1 MNILR
6 KIYLFL
12 KLALLLQLN
21 RHFMQMVLVDIAD
34 REKFYPFSLTQSVAQ
49 FRIGIFSFQ
58 ERWEHLLNK
67 ETAIYTTSYLQKLYN
82 NSDFLQNKEASIF
95 INVTC
100 LPTVDLVAAIL
111 NLKIGEKIIS
121 KSGKWIAT
129 CSEERFFEKILL
141 ANFAPIT
148 FEQGEFVQDAID
160 MLKLHNKLIENDFSW
175 IKANTTGVKID
186 ASNKVI
192 QPENIFIEK
201 GAEVHCTIL
210 NASTGPIYIGKNAI
224 IMEGT
229 AIRGPF
235 VLGEKGVVK
244 MNTSIYGAT
253 TIGPYC
259 LAGGEIKNSI
269 LMGFS
274 NKGHEGYLGDSIIGH
289 WCNLGAGTCNSNI
302 KNTAGPIQMWDEA
315 KQIWETVGQKM
326 GMLVGDYSRFAIQSS
341 INTGSYIG
349 VSANIFGNG
358 LLPKFIPN
366 FTWGVVTGYQIEK
379 AIEDIGNWKQ
389 LKGFVMSEEE
399 KQVLQK
405 LYKRAS

>member
-1 MNILR
+1 MLR
-6 KIYLFL
+6 KICNFL
-12 KLALLLQLN
+12 KLALLLHIN
-21 RHFMQMVLVDIAD
+21 KHTMQFVLVDIAD

-49 FRIGIFSFQ
+49 CRIGIYSFQ

-67 ETAIYTTSYLQKLYN
+67 ETAIYTVPYLQKLYD
-82 NSDFLQNKEASIF
+82 NSDFLQNKEAAIF

-100 LPTVDLVAAIL
+100 IPTTDLVEAIL
-111 NLKIGEKIIS
+111 NLKLGEKIIS

-129 CSEERFFEKILL
+129 YSEDRTFEKILL
-141 ANFAPIT
+141 GNFAPIT
-148 FEQGEFVQDAID
+148 FEQAEFVQDAIG
-160 MLKLHNKLIENDFSW
+160 MLQLHTKFIENDFTW
-175 IKANTTGVKID
+175 VKKNVTGIKID

-201 GAEVHCTIL
+201 GAEVHCAIL
-210 NASTGPIYIGKNAI
+210 NASTGPIYIGKNAM

-259 LAGGEIKNSI
+259 LAGGEIKNSV

-302 KNTAGPIQMWDEA
+302 KNTAGPIQMWNEA

-366 FTWGVVTGYQIEK
+366 FTWGVVSGYQIDK

-405 LYKRAS
+405 LYIKAS

>member
-1 MNILR
+1 
-6 KIYLFL
+6 
-12 KLALLLQLN
+12 
-21 RHFMQMVLVDIAD
+21 MQFVLVDIAD

-49 FRIGIFSFQ
+49 LRIGIFTFQ
-58 ERWEHLLNK
+58 ERWERLLQK
-67 ETAIYTTSYLQKLYN
+67 ETAIYTLPYLQKLYH
-82 NSDFLQNKEASIF
+82 NSDFLQNKEATIF

-100 LPTVDLVAAIL
+100 IPTAELVTTISK
-111 NLKIGEKIIS
+111 LKIGEKLIS
-121 KSGKWIAT
+121 KSGKWIASN
-129 CSEERFFEKILL
+129 SEERTIEKILL
-141 ANFAPIT
+141 ANFAPIS
-148 FEQGEFVQDAID
+148 FDQAEFVDDAIS
-160 MLKLHNKLIENDFSW
+160 MLRLHNKFIENDFSW
-175 IKANTTGVKID
+175 VKANLKGVKID
-186 ASNKVI
+186 PSNKVI

-201 GAEVHCTIL
+201 GAEIHCAIL
-210 NASTGPIYIGKNAI
+210 NASTGPIYIGKNAMV
-224 IMEGT
+224 MEGT

-302 KNTAGPIQMWDEA
+302 KNTAGPIQMWDES

-366 FTWGVVTGYQIEK
+366 FTWGVVQGYQIEK

-389 LKGFVMSEEE
+389 LKGFLMSEEE
-399 KQVLQK
+399 KQVLQT
-405 LYKRAS
+405 LYKKSA

>member
-1 MNILR
+1 
-6 KIYLFL
+6 
-12 KLALLLQLN
+12 
-21 RHFMQMVLVDIAD
+21 MQFVLVDIAD

-49 FRIGIFSFQ
+49 FRMGIYSFQ

-67 ETAIYTTSYLQKLYN
+67 ETAIYTVPYLQKLYN
-82 NSDFLQNKEASIF
+82 NSDFLQNKEAAIF

-100 LPTVDLVAAIL
+100 IPTTDLVDAIL
-111 NLKIGEKIIS
+111 NLKFGEKIIS

-129 CSEERFFEKILL
+129 YTDERSIEKILL
-141 ANFAPIT
+141 ANFTPIT
-148 FEQGEFVQDAID
+148 FEQGAFVQDAMG
-160 MLKLHNKLIENDFSW
+160 MLQLHTKFIENDFNW
-175 IKANTTGVKID
+175 AKKHGAGIKID
-186 ASNKVI
+186 TSNKVI

-201 GAEVHCTIL
+201 GAEVHCAIL
-210 NASTGPIYIGKNAI
+210 NASTGPIYIGKNAM
-224 IMEGT
+224 IMEGA

-269 LMGFS
+269 LMGYS
-274 NKGHEGYLGDSIIGH
+274 NKGHEGYLGDSIIGQ

-302 KNTAGPIQMWDEA
+302 KNTAGPIQMWNEA

-366 FTWGVVTGYQIEK
+366 FTWGVVSGYQIDK

-389 LKGFVMSEEE
+389 LKGFLMSEEE

-405 LYKRAS
+405 LYKKVA

>member
-1 MNILR
+1 MLR
-6 KIYLFL
+6 KICNFL
-12 KLALLLQLN
+12 KLALLLHIN
-21 RHFMQMVLVDIAD
+21 KHTMQFVLVDIAD

-49 FRIGIFSFQ
+49 FRIGIYSFQ
-58 ERWEHLLNK
+58 ERWEHLLDK
-67 ETAIYTTSYLQKLYN
+67 ETAIYTVPYLQKLYD
-82 NSDFLQNKEASIF
+82 NSDFLQNKEAAIF

-100 LPTVDLVAAIL
+100 IPTPDLVGAIL
-111 NLKIGEKIIS
+111 NLKLGEKIIS

-129 CSEERFFEKILL
+129 HSEERSLEKILL
-141 ANFAPIT
+141 GNFAPIT
-148 FEQGEFVQDAID
+148 FEQAEFVQDAIG
-160 MLKLHNKLIENDFSW
+160 LLQLHTKFIENDFTWVKKNVSG
-175 IKANTTGVKID
+175 IKIAT
-186 ASNKVI
+186 SNKVI

-201 GAEVHCTIL
+201 GAEVHCAIL
-210 NASTGPIYIGKNAI
+210 NASTGPIYIGKNAM

-259 LAGGEIKNSI
+259 LAGGEIKNSV

-302 KNTAGPIQMWDEA
+302 KNTAGPIQMWNEA

-358 LLPKFIPN
+358 LLPKFMPN
-366 FTWGVVTGYQIEK
+366 FTWGIVPGYQIDK

-389 LKGFVMSEEE
+389 LKGFVMAEEE

-405 LYKRAS
+405 LYKKAS

>member
-1 MNILR
+1 MLR
-6 KIYLFL
+6 KICNFL
-12 KLALLLQLN
+12 KLALLLHIN
-21 RHFMQMVLVDIAD
+21 KHSMQFVLVDIAD

-49 FRIGIFSFQ
+49 FRIGIYSFQ
-58 ERWEHLLNK
+58 ERWEDLLNK
-67 ETAIYTTSYLQKLYN
+67 ETAIYTVPYLQKLYD
-82 NSDFLQNKEASIF
+82 NSDFLQNKEATIF

-100 LPTVDLVAAIL
+100 IPTIELVDAIV

-129 CSEERFFEKILL
+129 YSEDRTFEKILL
-141 ANFAPIT
+141 GNFAPIT
-148 FEQGEFVQDAID
+148 FEKGEFVQDAIG
-160 MLKLHNKLIENDFSW
+160 MLQLHTKFIENDFTW
-175 IKANTTGVKID
+175 VKKHVTGIKID
-186 ASNKVI
+186 TSNKVI

-201 GAEVHCTIL
+201 GAEVHCAIL
-210 NASTGPIYIGKNAI
+210 NASTGPIYIGKNAM

-259 LAGGEIKNSI
+259 LAGGEIKNSV

-302 KNTAGPIQMWDEA
+302 KNTAGPIQMWNEA

-366 FTWGVVTGYQIEK
+366 FTWGIVPGYQIDK

-389 LKGFVMSEEE
+389 LKGFVMTEEE
-399 KQVLQK
+399 KQVLQR
-405 LYKRAS
+405 LYKKAS

>member
-1 MNILR
+1 MLR
-6 KIYLFL
+6 KICILL
-12 KLALLLQLN
+12 KLALLLHINKQP
-21 RHFMQMVLVDIAD
+21 MQFVLVDIAD

-49 FRIGIFSFQ
+49 FRIGIYSFQ
-58 ERWEHLLNK
+58 ERWEHLLNN
-67 ETAIYTTSYLQKLYN
+67 ETAIYTVPYLQKLYH
-82 NSDFLQNKEASIF
+82 NSDFLQNKEAAIF

-100 LPTVDLVAAIL
+100 IPTTDLVEAIL
-111 NLKIGEKIIS
+111 NLKVGEKIIS
-121 KSGKWIAT
+121 KSGKWMAT
-129 CSEERFFEKILL
+129 YTEERSFEKILL
-141 ANFAPIT
+141 ANYAPIT
-148 FEQGEFVQDAID
+148 FEQGDFVQDAIG
-160 MLKLHNKLIENDFSW
+160 MLQLHTKFIENDFAW
-175 IKANTTGVKID
+175 IKKHVTGIKID

-201 GAEVHCTIL
+201 GAEVHCAIL
-210 NASTGPIYIGKNAI
+210 NASTGPIYIGKNAM

-259 LAGGEIKNSI
+259 LAGGEIKNSV

-274 NKGHEGYLGDSIIGH
+274 NKGHEGYLGDSIIGQ

-302 KNTAGPIQMWDEA
+302 KNTAGPIQMWNEA
-315 KQIWETVGQKM
+315 KQIWEIVGQKM

-366 FTWGVVTGYQIEK
+366 FTWGVVPGYQIDK

-389 LKGFVMSEEE
+389 LKGFEMSADE
-399 KQVLQK
+399 KQVLQNLFK
-405 LYKRAS
+405 KAS

>member
-1 MNILR
+1 MLR
-6 KIYLFL
+6 KICNFL
-12 KLALLLQLN
+12 KLALLLHIN
-21 RHFMQMVLVDIAD
+21 KHTMQFVLVDIAD

-49 FRIGIFSFQ
+49 FRIGIYSFQ
-58 ERWEHLLNK
+58 ERWEHLLDK
-67 ETAIYTTSYLQKLYN
+67 ETAIYTVPYLQKLYD
-82 NSDFLQNKEASIF
+82 NSDFLQNKEATIF

-100 LPTVDLVAAIL
+100 IPTPDLVGAIL
-111 NLKIGEKIIS
+111 NLKLGEKIIS

-129 CSEERFFEKILL
+129 HSEERSLEKILL
-141 ANFAPIT
+141 GNFAPIT
-148 FEQGEFVQDAID
+148 FEQAEFVQDAIG
-160 MLKLHNKLIENDFSW
+160 MLQLHTKFIENDFTW
-175 IKANTTGVKID
+175 VKKHVTGIKID
-186 ASNKVI
+186 TSNKVI

-201 GAEVHCTIL
+201 GAEVHCAIL
-210 NASTGPIYIGKNAI
+210 NASTGPIYIGKNAM

-302 KNTAGPIQMWDEA
+302 KNTAGPIQMWNEA

-366 FTWGVVTGYQIEK
+366 FTWGIVPGYQIDK

-405 LYKRAS
+405 LYKKAS